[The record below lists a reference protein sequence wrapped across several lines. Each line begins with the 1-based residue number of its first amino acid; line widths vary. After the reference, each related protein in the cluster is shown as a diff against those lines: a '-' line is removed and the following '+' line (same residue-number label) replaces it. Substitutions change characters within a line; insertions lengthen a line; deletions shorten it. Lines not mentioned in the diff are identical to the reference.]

1 MAGLILIYTLCGI
14 TGICFERRIC
24 LNSLLK
30 RVVMVSVAGAGQLL
44 LSIQLLSLIKWL
56 TGPGLILVNL
66 LLTGTILGLMGRLRT
81 AEGRIPWGTLLSRAR
96 AEVAAQRRDPFV
108 VVLLGTSL
116 VFLLA
121 LCVAG
126 WVMIP
131 SGDSY
136 HLEMPLFWIQNHSAL
151 PFPVH
156 NPRIVSLSFLSEGL
170 GLPGFLY
177 ARSPSMSSVF
187 SLLSGLLSLW
197 VVFSLARRIGAGF
210 EASACAVAVTVGSTI
225 FAMEPLVAGADGFL
239 AGAWFGASLLFL
251 IDVRPRVAARLH
263 APELGC
269 SLFCFL
275 MACGAKNSTTL
286 LTPFYLGALGL
297 ILRPWFFNHPKI
309 GIPDAGLPGRMLDR
323 VIPLGVG
330 LSICG
335 VAGLLC
341 SGIAWNYT
349 ANKLWFGNFRG
360 PELIRSTVSSDFH
373 PRSIW
378 TRLCRGGIL
387 MIYDTVWIPRSARG
401 NYAWLCEK
409 TAKAL
414 GAQKELAEDD
424 EYYSFK
430 PEALTPRK
438 GLGLMGIAF
447 FLPAEGRGSAPDVS
461 FSNRRRSALRPPVR

>member
-30 RVVMVSVAGAGQLL
+30 RVVMVSVAGAGQLQ

-96 AEVAAQRRDPFV
+96 AEVAAQRRDPLV
-108 VVLLGTSL
+108 VVMMGVSL

-121 LCVAG
+121 GCVAG
-126 WVMIP
+126 WVLIP
-131 SGDSY
+131 FGDSY
-136 HLEMPLFWIQNHSAL
+136 HFEMPLFWIQNHSAM

-177 ARSPSMSSVF
+177 ARSPSMSSVL
-187 SLLSGLLSLW
+187 SLLAGLLSLW

-210 EASACAVAVTVGSTI
+210 EASACAVAVTVGSTL

-239 AGAWFGASLLFL
+239 AGAWFGSSLLFL
-251 IDVRPRVAARLH
+251 IDVRPRGAARCH

-275 MACGAKNSTTL
+275 MACGAKNSTVL
-286 LTPFYLGALGL
+286 LAPFYLGALVL
-297 ILRPWFFNHPKI
+297 ILKPWFFNHPRI
-309 GIPDAGLPGRMLDR
+309 GIPDAGLPGGILYRA
-323 VIPLGVG
+323 VSVGVG
-330 LSICG
+330 LAICG
-335 VAGLLC
+335 IAGL
-341 SGIAWNYT
+341 
-349 ANKLWFGNFRG
+349 
-360 PELIRSTVSSDFH
+360 
-373 PRSIW
+373 
-378 TRLCRGGIL
+378 
-387 MIYDTVWIPRSARG
+387 
-401 NYAWLCEK
+401 
-409 TAKAL
+409 
-414 GAQKELAEDD
+414 
-424 EYYSFK
+424 
-430 PEALTPRK
+430 
-438 GLGLMGIAF
+438 
-447 FLPAEGRGSAPDVS
+447 
-461 FSNRRRSALRPPVR
+461 